1 MGGGD
6 TYVHR
11 IMHKFMAWAQSPL
24 GKECFDFNDPT
35 NPPYRRRPSLLRSAS
50 APSSRSPGGDGGD
63 GGGGGGGR
71 VVANDAFAISVKVSV
86 INADAR
92 YSATAS
98 FEDDEDDDDDDDD
111 DDDA

>member
-50 APSSRSPGGDGGD
+50 APSSRSPGGDGG
-63 GGGGGGGR
+63 GGGGGR